1 MCTWNVKVTQPP
13 DEDFRSFLHLDNEE
27 QLPDIVAVGYG
38 HLCVDFGAFIYINV
52 TEMRYHVL
60 SDCII

>member
-1 MCTWNVKVTQPP
+1 MKTSDHFCILTMKNNSQTLLLWGMVIFVLIL
-13 DEDFRSFLHLDNEE
+13 EH
-27 QLPDIVAVGYG
+27 